1 MNVGMSIPVTY
12 MKTYTKYVDITI
24 VLVVVKVAYTLA
36 IAKPV
41 RTKGTL
47 RYIR

>member
-1 MNVGMSIPVTY
+1 MNVGMSIQATY
-12 MKTYTKYVDITI
+12 MKTYTKYVGTTI
-24 VLVVVKVAYTLA
+24 VLVVTVVFTLA

-47 RYIR
+47 HYIS